1 MRNDGAS
8 LDERIEKLQCHFQL
22 ASDYSRQNR
31 ISTEQVIRQ
40 ATRIERVEMGED
52 SIEEVSPDST
62 NPGQTITS
70 G

>member
-1 MRNDGAS
+1 MRDDVGR
-8 LDERIEKLQCHFQL
+8 LDERVEKLQCHFEL

-40 ATRIERVEMGED
+40 ATRIEGVEMGED
-52 SIEEVSPDST
+52 SIEEVSPDSI